1 MNVRPIDGAA
11 LYKAF
16 REELKKHPVPETPG
30 LGRYRAVVWQEAAS
44 VMIALLMKAPTIDV
58 KPATYMVGNENAASP
73 KALTDFLGDADLEHM
88 TRFAMQQAIKQ
99 K

>member
-11 LYKAF
+11 LYEAF
-16 REELKKHPVPETPG
+16 REELKRHPVPETPG

-58 KPATYMVGNENAASP
+58 KPATLCKDCAVPHNKWIGCPNLNGLIPPSGFGC
-73 KALTDFLGDADLEHM
+73 TLGE
-88 TRFAMQQAIKQ
+88 RKE
-99 K
+99 